1 MPRKKLVHNRLPLL
15 PQHSLRITST
25 QPRRTTKLHQE
36 VSRHSNLTDNR
47 SETSTGENSCTMP
60 EFLRYFLRL
69 GTFGFGGPIA
79 LAGYMQRDL
88 VEDRRWIT
96 KEDYMEGLALAQ
108 LAPGPLAAQL
118 AIYLGWLRG
127 GVMGATLVAVAF
139 VLPSFLMVLGL
150 SALYVRFGG
159 MPWMQGVFY
168 GIGASVIAI
177 IGRSACKLIRI
188 TLSSDVLL
196 WSLFAVSAL
205 ATAWTESELVWVF
218 VLSGVIALAVKWRP
232 RLMPPMTLLSLS
244 PVMALLLGSKGWHQQ
259 GHFGRCSGSLRRLAL
274 LCLEAGW
281 PSFHSCTVAW

>member
-1 MPRKKLVHNRLPLL
+1 
-15 PQHSLRITST
+15 
-25 QPRRTTKLHQE
+25 
-36 VSRHSNLTDNR
+36 
-47 SETSTGENSCTMP
+47 MP

-96 KEDYMEGLALAQ
+96 KEDYMEGLART
-108 LAPGPLAAQL
+108 GPLAAQL

-127 GVMGATLVAVAF
+127 GVMGATPVAVAF

-177 IGRSACKLIRI
+177 IGRSAWKLIRM

-244 PVMALLLGSKGWHQQ
+244 PVMALLLGSKGVASAGTLWTL
-259 GHFGRCSGSLRRLAL
+259 FWFFA
-274 LCLEAGW
+274 EA
-281 PSFHSCTVAW
+281 VR